1 MQRIDGQLDFYR
13 NWTEYKEGFG
23 NFEGD
28 FWIGLASIDSV
39 FNIICY
45 FRETVCLNPVTHA
58 LALPGFG
65 ARSMNETERNLYLRT
80 TQKYCVIVP

>member
-28 FWIGLASIDSV
+28 FWIGLASIVSL
-39 FNIICY
+39 I
-45 FRETVCLNPVTHA
+45 
-58 LALPGFG
+58 
-65 ARSMNETERNLYLRT
+65 
-80 TQKYCVIVP
+80 